1 MIEHELSPKIL
12 LVDDA
17 PENIRM
23 LRNLLKEDA
32 RLLFAT
38 SGVDALETARLERP
52 DLILL
57 DVLMPGMDGYE
68 VCQHL
73 KSMPETKDIPVIF
86 VTGLTEETDESR
98 GLELGAI
105 DYITKPFAP
114 GIVRIRVQNHLAL
127 RRVTRELQLAN
138 AQLKRLATIDPL
150 TGVSN
155 RRHFFDLV
163 EEEIERMRRYRHPAS
178 MFMLDLDHFKLLN
191 DTHGHDA
198 GDRALA
204 EVAQE
209 VRGLLRGHDLFGRM
223 GGEEFAG
230 FLPETNIDAAFS
242 VCERLRERI
251 AEIEIR
257 AGSNIVRFTASIGVA
272 AVEIDDE
279 SPDASLKRADK
290 ALYTV
295 KSNGR
300 DGVRRG

>member
-1 MIEHELSPKIL
+1 MIESELSPKIL

-38 SGVDALETARLERP
+38 SGSEALTTARAEQP

-68 VCQHL
+68 VCRHL
-73 KSMPETKDIPVIF
+73 KSHAETQGIPVIF

-114 GIVRIRVQNHLAL
+114 GIVRMRVQNHLAL
-127 RRVTRELQLAN
+127 RRVTRELQQAN
-138 AQLKRLATIDPL
+138 AALKRLATTDTL

-155 RRHFFDLV
+155 RRHFFDQV
-163 EEEIERMRRYRHPAS
+163 ADEIDRMRRYRHSAS
-178 MFMLDLDHFKLLN
+178 MFMLDLDHFKRLN
-191 DTHGHDA
+191 DTHGHDM

-204 EVAQE
+204 AVARE
-209 VRGLLRGHDLFGRM
+209 VRQLLRGHDLFGRM

-230 FLPETNIDAAFS
+230 FLPETNVDAAFI
-242 VCERLRERI
+242 VCERLREGI
-251 AEIEIR
+251 AEIALT
-257 AGSNIVRFTASIGVA
+257 AGGKPVRITASIGVS
-272 AVEIDDE
+272 AVEFEDDTPE
-279 SPDASLKRADK
+279 AALKRADE
-290 ALYTV
+290 AMYAV